1 MLRSFLG
8 RHSMSPEMSRFD
20 YAEPATLDEA
30 VELLRRAEGR
40 ATVLAGGTDLLV
52 QIREHVRSPATVV
65 NIKKILGID
74 QLEFDPASGL
84 VIGALTTTRAVE
96 TSPVVRCHYA
106 GLHTA
111 VVHFASIQVR
121 NRATVV
127 GNVCRASPSADT
139 LPPLIADGA
148 TVRVRGTGGTRDVA
162 LEGFCTGPG
171 RTVLAAGEIA
181 THLLLPAPAPRTGKV
196 YIKHGRR
203 TEMELATVG
212 VAVTLTLDADN
223 RCADVRIVLAAV
235 APTPLRALAAEA
247 VLRGALPSAGA
258 FVAAADAAAAEA
270 RPIGDVRGSADYRR
284 EMVGVLTGRA
294 LEQALQRARLDKPGA
309 SR

>member
-8 RHSMSPEMSRFD
+8 RHSMSPDMSRFD

-84 VIGALTTTRAVE
+84 VIGALTTTRTVE
-96 TSPVVRCHYA
+96 TSPVVQRHYA

-148 TVRVRGTGGTRDVA
+148 TVRVRGVEGTREVA
-162 LEGFCTGPG
+162 LDGFCTAPG
-171 RTVLAAGEIA
+171 RTVLAPGEIA
-181 THLLLPAPAPRTGKV
+181 THLLVPAPAPRTGKV

-212 VAVTLTLDADN
+212 VAATLTLGADG

-235 APTPLRALAAEA
+235 APTPLRAVAAEA
-247 VLRGALPSAGA
+247 VLRGRQPSAEA
-258 FVAAADAAAAEA
+258 FAAAAGAAAAEA

-284 EMVGVLTGRA
+284 EMVGVLVGRA
-294 LEQALQRARLDKPGA
+294 LDTALQRARQNPTGEA
-309 SR
+309 R